1 MGSEAD
7 FKTELLERFLRY
19 VRIHTESDARSDS
32 FPSTPGQLT
41 LLGML
46 ADELR
51 ALGVADVHQDE
62 HGYVMATLPGTL
74 PADIATERRVPTVGW
89 VAHVDTS
96 PDVSGKNVKPQ
107 LIERYEGGVIALP
120 GAEDQVIDPAEES
133 ALAKAMGN
141 TLVTTDGTTLL
152 GADDKAG
159 VAEIMT
165 AVGYLVQ
172 HPEIERGPIAL
183 AFTPDEEIGKG
194 AQYFDIERFG
204 AKYAYTLDGADA
216 GCVEFETFSADAAE
230 VIIDGRS
237 QHPGYAKGKMVNAIK
252 LAAEFVARLPKDS
265 LSPELT
271 AGREGFVHPTNVEG
285 NVQRV
290 VLSFIL
296 REFDTAKLVDQRKL
310 LEGIAAEVAGI
321 DERAKVTV
329 EVSETYRNMG
339 DAIGRVPFVVS
350 HAEEAIR
357 RTGIEPFSELVRG
370 GTDGARL
377 TAMGVPTPN
386 LFTGGHNYHSRREW
400 ANVDEMVKAVEVL
413 IELAKIWGER
423 GEAKT

>member
-1 MGSEAD
+1 MGADAD

-19 VRIHTESDARSDS
+19 VRIHTESDARSET
-32 FPSTPGQLT
+32 FPSTAGQLT
-41 LLGML
+41 LLRML

-51 ALGVADVHQDE
+51 TLGVADVRQDE
-62 HGYVMATLPGTL
+62 HGYVMALLPSTI
-74 PADIATERRVPTVGW
+74 PAELAAERRVPAVGW

-96 PDVSGKNVKPQ
+96 PDVSGKDVKPQ
-107 LIERYEGGVIALP
+107 VIERYEGGAIGLP
-120 GAEDQVIDPAEES
+120 GADDQVIDPAEEP
-133 ALAKAMGN
+133 ALAKAIGN
-141 TLVTTDGTTLL
+141 TLVTSDGTTLL

-165 AVGYLVQ
+165 AVGHLIR
-172 HPEIERGPIAL
+172 HPEIQRGPIVV

-194 AQYFDIERFG
+194 TQYFDIERFG

-230 VIIDGRS
+230 VTIEGRS

-252 LAAEFVARLPKDS
+252 LAAEYVARLPQDG
-265 LSPELT
+265 LSPERT
-271 AGREGFVHPTNVEG
+271 TGRQGFVHPTNVEG
-285 NVQRV
+285 NVQQV

-296 REFDTAKLVDQRKL
+296 RDFDTAKLADHRAL
-310 LEGIAAEVAGI
+310 LERIADEVREL
-321 DERAKVTV
+321 DPRAKVQL
-329 EVSETYRNMG
+329 EFSETYRNMG
-339 DAIGRVPFVVS
+339 DAISEVPFVVS

-357 RTGIEPFSELVRG
+357 RAGIEPFAELVRG

-413 IELAKIWGER
+413 IELAKIWAEQ
-423 GEAKT
+423 GEASV